1 MAESTDVTV
10 ARLEDQLAWY
20 DAKAGRSQRMFK
32 RLKAVTLI
40 ASALIPI
47 SVLCPYGRYIAA
59 ALGFV
64 VVVVEGLQQLG
75 QFQQNW
81 FTYRATA
88 EALKH
93 EKYLYYAPA
102 GDYADAK
109 DPHRLLAE
117 KIESLV
123 SQEHARWSAAQEAAL
138 KDRQERKDAGHSV

>member
-1 MAESTDVTV
+1 MSDGTDVTA

-20 DAKAGRSQRMFK
+20 DKAAARAQRMFK
-32 RLKAVTLI
+32 RLKAVTFT
-40 ASALIPI
+40 ASALIPL
-47 SVLCPYGRYIAA
+47 SALCPDGKYIAA

-64 VVVVEGLQQLG
+64 VVVVEGFQQLG

-93 EKYLYYAPA
+93 EKYLYFAPA

-117 KIESLV
+117 RIESLV
-123 SQEHARWSAAQEAAL
+123 SQEHARWSAGQEAAM
-138 KDRQERKDAGHSV
+138 KKKEHDS